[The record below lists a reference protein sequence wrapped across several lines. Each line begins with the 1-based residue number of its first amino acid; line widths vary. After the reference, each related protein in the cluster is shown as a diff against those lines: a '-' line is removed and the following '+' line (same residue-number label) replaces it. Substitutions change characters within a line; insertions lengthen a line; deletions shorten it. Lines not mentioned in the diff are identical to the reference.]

1 MPNVEKTP
9 RQTVRVEKEL
19 WDKAGAMVGPRARGQ
34 HIRDFLRWLTHETDD
49 LPPRPPAPERDG
61 RQSADSPQH
70 NGGH

>member
-19 WDKAGAMVGPRARGQ
+19 WDKAGVMVGPRQRGQ

-49 LPPRPPAPERDG
+49 LPPRPAAPKSDKQ
-61 RQSADSPQH
+61 QSANSPQDDQ
-70 NGGH
+70 